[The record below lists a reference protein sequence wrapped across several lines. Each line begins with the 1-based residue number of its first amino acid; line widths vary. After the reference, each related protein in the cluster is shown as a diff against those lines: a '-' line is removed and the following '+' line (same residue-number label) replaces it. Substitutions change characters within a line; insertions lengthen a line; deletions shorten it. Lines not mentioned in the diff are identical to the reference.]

1 MAERGSREEFDT
13 MDVDGDGFITVAEWK
28 DAAQE
33 GRLPEGYDAI
43 QLILSDRDRDQ
54 RISYEEYRQHLG
66 T

>member
-1 MAERGSREEFDT
+1 